1 MLSPFIITPYVSAG
15 PVTLGMT
22 RTQLHALLGPPD
34 SSRKSRF
41 GPKVT
46 DRWLAE
52 DLTIMLSHDAGSVVE
67 IGFGSEQS
75 EAEVAGVR
83 LFDRVGPDVYRDL
96 CRADG
101 APREDVGFTVLFKF
115 GITLD
120 GFLVAEQ
127 DDRAVTVFAKG
138 IWDEN
143 DARLKPAKL

>member
-1 MLSPFIITPYVSAG
+1 
-15 PVTLGMT
+15 
-22 RTQLHALLGPPD
+22 
-34 SSRKSRF
+34 
-41 GPKVT
+41 
-46 DRWLAE
+46 
-52 DLTIMLSHDAGSVVE
+52 MLSHDAGSVVE